1 MSSLILDSLEIRQFR
16 AFRHLQVEH
25 LGRVNL
31 VVGKNNVGKTCL
43 LEALW
48 LYVRQ
53 GDPVLIWKLL
63 KNRGEDR
70 ESMERRH
77 SGLRTQ
83 NWVPTIRYL
92 FYGRKSITE
101 SLEPIQIGPVNSPD
115 KLSIAL
121 TWFTERID
129 EQIDGPLEK
138 LAQYKKYNLIENPIP
153 ALVIQMGVQPR
164 ISYRLDRDIHDTW
177 PPSGIIKD
185 IPCIFISAGGLDE
198 EEVLQFWDDIAL
210 TKLEEDIISA
220 MRLIAPEVERINLI
234 SNKDY
239 GGGRIP
245 MVKVATSDKPIPLR
259 SLGEGMHRL
268 FSLVLALVNAE
279 NGLLLIDEVESG
291 LHYAIQPDLWRL
303 IFEAARRLNVQVFA
317 TTHSWDC
324 IKAFQQ
330 AADENKEDEGL
341 LISLR
346 RKKGQREEIVAVLID
361 EEKLNIVAREQIE
374 VR

>member
-1 MSSLILDSLEIRQFR
+1 MNSLILDSLEIRQFR
-16 AFRHLQVEH
+16 AFHHLRVER

-31 VVGKNNVGKTCL
+31 IVGKNNVGKTCL

-48 LYVRQ
+48 LYARQ
-53 GDPVLIWKLL
+53 GNPVLIWKLL
-63 KNRGEDR
+63 KSRGEDR
-70 ESMERRH
+70 ESMERRR
-77 SGLRTQ
+77 SGLQTQ
-83 NWVPTIRYL
+83 DWVPAIRHL

-101 SLEPIQIGPVNSPD
+101 SLEPIQIGPVNSQD

-121 TWFTERID
+121 TWFTEQLDDQTRR
-129 EQIDGPLEK
+129 ELEEWV
-138 LAQYKKYNLIENPIP
+138 QPKKYNLIENPIP
-153 ALVIQMGVQPR
+153 ALVIQMGVQPQ
-164 ISYRLDRDIHDTW
+164 ISYRLDRDIRDTW
-177 PPSGIIKD
+177 PPPGIIKD

-198 EEVLQFWDDIAL
+198 EEILQFWDSIAL
-210 TKLEEDIISA
+210 TKLEEDVISA
-220 MRLIAPEVERINLI
+220 MRIIAPEVERINLI

-245 MVKVATSDKPIPLR
+245 MVKIVTSDKPIPLR

-303 IFEAARRLNVQVFA
+303 IFEAAHRLNVQVFA

-330 AADENKEDEGL
+330 AADENKQEEGL

-346 RKKGQREEIVAVLID
+346 RKKKQKDEIVAVLVD
-361 EEKLNIVAREQIE
+361 EEKLNVVAREQIE